1 MFAGLELYK
10 YHCYQMRKLN
20 SDQMR
25 NFIFGVEDSLV
36 STLGIL
42 FGIAS
47 ANEFNKHQ
55 LLVAGLITIVVEA
68 TSMGAG
74 SFLSEETIKESEGG
88 ENKLN
93 PLSDG
98 LIMFFSYFFA
108 GFVPLAPYL
117 LFDISIAK
125 YVSFAFSIV
134 ALFILGFIPS
144 KKTKSGFKMAFV
156 AGFAALLG
164 FLVAHFLST

>member
-1 MFAGLELYK
+1 MK
-10 YHCYQMRKLN
+10 KLN
-20 SDQMR
+20 PNQMR
-25 NFIFGVEDSLV
+25 NFIFGAEDSLV

-47 ANEFNKHQ
+47 ANEFSKHQ

-74 SFLSEETIKESEGG
+74 SFLSEDTIKEAEG
-88 ENKLN
+88 ESNTLN

-108 GFVPLAPYL
+108 GFIPLAPYL
-117 LFDISIAK
+117 LFDVSLAK
-125 YVSFAFSIV
+125 YVSIAFSLV
-134 ALFILGFIPS
+134 ALFLLGFIPS
-144 KKTKSGFKMAFV
+144 KKAKSGFRMVLV
-156 AGFAALLG
+156 AGFAVLLG
-164 FLVAHFLST
+164 FLVAHFLTI